1 MKIRKLR
8 KSLSLTRNMEF
19 LGQTNPSSIFQDIYS
34 KSVKK
39 EKIINNFSENKTEQF
54 LNIIENMRLRE
65 EMAETEKDF
74 IIKESRK
81 EVKLNQEML
90 YLFGKRRGKY
100 KKTTKKINQIK
111 LDKKI
116 FINPLE
122 KKEHIYFTISKNK
135 KSLLKLPIISKG
147 IYNIKSLSQDNKLF
161 NSEGNIRK
169 ISFNESVNTNIDESK
184 KINESNSTFCRNKK
198 NKKMKILKR
207 NKNSFFNTST
217 PKRLKNK
224 HISYKSMNTILKS
237 YSKFSEGKSRNDFAN
252 NITSKINVLNLLDNI
267 NNELKSDEKKH
278 EIYFRKNDYGC
289 GLSKFKIN
297 YLEKYFFQF
306 K

>member
-19 LGQTNPSSIFQDIYS
+19 LGQTNPSSIFQDIYN

-65 EMAETEKDF
+65 EMVETEKDY
-74 IIKESRK
+74 IIKESRN

-100 KKTTKKINQIK
+100 KKTTKKLSQIK

-122 KKEHIYFTISKNK
+122 KKEDIHFTISKN

-147 IYNIKSLSQDNKLF
+147 IYNIKLISQDKKLF
-161 NSEGNIRK
+161 NSEGNMRK
-169 ISFNESVNTNIDESK
+169 ISFNDSVNTNIDESK
-184 KINESNSTFCRNKK
+184 KINESNSTFCPNKK
-198 NKKMKILKR
+198 NKKVKLIMR

-217 PKRLKNK
+217 HKR
-224 HISYKSMNTILKS
+224 
-237 YSKFSEGKSRNDFAN
+237 
-252 NITSKINVLNLLDNI
+252 
-267 NNELKSDEKKH
+267 
-278 EIYFRKNDYGC
+278 
-289 GLSKFKIN
+289 
-297 YLEKYFFQF
+297 
-306 K
+306 